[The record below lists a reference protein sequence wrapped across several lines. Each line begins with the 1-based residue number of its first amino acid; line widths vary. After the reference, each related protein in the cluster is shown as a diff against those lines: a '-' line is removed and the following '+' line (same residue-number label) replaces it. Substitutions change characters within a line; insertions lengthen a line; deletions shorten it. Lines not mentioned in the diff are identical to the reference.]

1 MDAHVKVSG
10 TWKTLKGLHVK
21 VSGAWKRV
29 QTGYV
34 KVSGSWKEFYS
45 YISYALSGESGIS
58 ALETQPATAYA
69 GIRINADGTIDKR
82 VNSVYTQIDAAT
94 DWGIPNGDITGDE
107 EFYCT
112 DNNANID
119 GGSDATGSW
128 EAAPL
133 QWYVA
138 NSAGAP
144 KLLDL
149 TVQVRPASGEPAAD
163 SGEYTGDAVSEP

>member
-10 TWKTLKGLHVK
+10 TWKTLEGIHVK
-21 VSGAWKRV
+21 VSGVWKEV
-29 QTGYV
+29 QTGYI
-34 KVSGSWKEFYS
+34 KVSGVWKEFYS
-45 YISYALSGESGIS
+45 LISYALSGEAGIS

-82 VNSVYTQIDAAT
+82 INSVYTQIDVAT
-94 DWGIPNGDITGDE
+94 DWGIPNGEVTGDE

-128 EAAPL
+128 ITAPA
-133 QWYVA
+133 QWYV
-138 NSAGAP
+138 SSSGVS
-144 KLLDL
+144 KSLDL
-149 TVQVRPASGEPAAD
+149 TIQVRPASGEPAAD
-163 SGEYTGDAVSEP
+163 SGEYTGNATSEP